1 MFPLTSFLWVVT
13 EVAVTSITSNFIEN
27 YDYAFMPLQ
36 YFYMHITVVALDPF
50 TIATPTNSMFE

>member
-1 MFPLTSFLWVVT
+1 M
-13 EVAVTSITSNFIEN
+13 TSITSNFIEN

-36 YFYMHITVVALDPF
+36 YFYMYITVVALDPF